1 MGIPVAAVE
10 ARGARG
16 GDSVKVAVLGAGGQ
30 LGSDVCRAFEAAGH
44 GVAALGRPDADITD
58 AKAVRRAL
66 EAAAPDVVVNAA
78 GRTDVD
84 GCEGDPVGA
93 FAVNAVG
100 ARNVAVA
107 ARELGFALVH
117 LSTDYVFDG
126 TKGAPYVEEDCPSP
140 LNVYGVTK
148 LAGEHFVRS
157 VAPRHLIVRTSGLY
171 GARPAVGKGGLNF
184 VVLMLKLARERGE
197 VRVVAD
203 QRVSP
208 TYTMDLARQL
218 VGVVEA
224 GVEGV
229 VHATSAGECTWY
241 EFAAKIFELA
251 GVPVRLEPTTTAE
264 LGRAARRPAYS
275 VLDNARLRALGLDVM
290 PPWEDGL
297 RRFLEAVGERAPSG

>member
-1 MGIPVAAVE
+1 M
-10 ARGARG
+10 
-16 GDSVKVAVLGAGGQ
+16 KVAVLGANGQ
-30 LGSDVCRAFEAAGH
+30 LGADVCGAFQAAGH
-44 GVAALGRPDADITD
+44 EVVGLTRPAADITD
-58 AKAVRRAL
+58 ADAVLRAL
-66 EAAAPDVVVNAA
+66 EGVAPDVVINAA

-93 FAVNAVG
+93 FAVNAAG

-171 GARPAVGKGGLNF
+171 GARPAAGKGGVNF

-208 TYTMDLARQL
+208 TYTVDLARQL
-218 VGVVEA
+218 VGVVAA
-224 GVEGV
+224 GVEGT
-229 VHATSAGECTWY
+229 VHATSAGECSWY

-251 GVPVRLEPTTTAE
+251 GVRVRLEPTTAAE
-264 LGRAARRPAYS
+264 LGRAARRPGYS
-275 VLDNARLRALGLDVM
+275 VLDNARLRALGLDLM
-290 PPWEDGL
+290 PVWEDGL
-297 RRFLEAVGERAPSG
+297 RRFLEALGERRPTT